1 MNFFSKGF
9 ATIFAR
15 SGSHYTKA
23 VALKRHIVKRGWGR
37 SQASTQMYGGCMKK
51 YQMTNFENISVPCL
65 ANVGVSH
72 GVGWLQNSTQK
83 YGAGLDK
90 VSNY

>member
-1 MNFFSKGF
+1 MYIDENMEHFKKLAKIGV
-9 ATIFAR
+9 AR

-23 VALKRHIVKRGWGR
+23 VALKRPTLKRGRGWP
-37 SQASTQMYGGCMKK
+37 QASTQMYGLVMK
-51 YQMTNFENISVPCL
+51 
-65 ANVGVSH
+65 
-72 GVGWLQNSTQK
+72 K